1 MNIKAQK
8 LLLFLF
14 LLTGFINNSCAI
26 GTVSF
31 SDTVNNETIYF
42 ESEIEKFADDSIK
55 LDIINRKAY
64 LFGNAKIK
72 YQHTTITAS
81 YIEINWNKNTIYA
94 TTSLDSLG
102 NKIGHPVFTEG
113 QESFKAHSITYN
125 FKTKKCYVKQ
135 ITTKEGEGYI
145 LGRIVKKTDDE
156 IFYLKKG
163 DYTTCDAE
171 KPHYSIR
178 SNRIKV
184 IPG

>member
-26 GTVSF
+26 STVIL
-31 SDTVNNETIYF
+31 SDTVKSETLYF
-42 ESEIEKFADDSIK
+42 ESEIEKFANDSIK
-55 LDIINRKAY
+55 LDIANRKAY

-102 NKIGHPVFTEG
+102 DKIGHPVFTEG
-113 QESFKAHSITYN
+113 QDSFKAH
-125 FKTKKCYVKQ
+125 
-135 ITTKEGEGYI
+135 
-145 LGRIVKKTDDE
+145 
-156 IFYLKKG
+156 KG
-163 DYTTCDAE
+163 
-171 KPHYSIR
+171 SLN
-178 SNRIKV
+178 S
-184 IPG
+184 